1 MIEKKEEQKMT
12 VLEAVRNL
20 GEAIQADER
29 FLRYAKAKLANDK
42 NSELQDLIGQF
53 NVIRMNLDEI
63 MSDENRD
70 ETKVQEMNEELRK
83 VYLDIMSKDSMV
95 EYNASK
101 VDLDGMLNDV
111 NSVIMQC
118 VEGAD
123 PKTVEPEVH
132 SCSGS
137 CESCGGCH

>member
-1 MIEKKEEQKMT
+1 MT

-20 GEAIQADER
+20 GEAIQSDER
-29 FLRYAKAKLANDK
+29 FLRYAKAKLDNDK
-42 NSELQDLIGQF
+42 DSELQSLIGQF
-53 NVIRMNLDEI
+53 NIVRMNLDEV
-63 MSDENRD
+63 MTNENRD
-70 ETKVQEMNEELRK
+70 EKKVQELNEELRK
-83 VYLDIMSKDSMV
+83 VYTEIMSKGSMV
-95 EYNASK
+95 EYNAAK
-101 VDLDGMLNDV
+101 VDLDSLLNDV

-123 PKTVEPEVH
+123 PKTAKPEVH

>member
-1 MIEKKEEQKMT
+1 MT

-29 FLRYAKAKLANDK
+29 FLRYAKAKLSNDK
-42 NSELQDLIGQF
+42 NSELQDLIGKF
-53 NVIRMNLDEI
+53 NVVRMNLDEI
-63 MSDENRD
+63 MSAENRD
-70 ETKVQEMNEELRK
+70 EAKVQELNEELRK

-123 PKTVEPEVH
+123 PKTVEPEAH

>member
-1 MIEKKEEQKMT
+1 MT

-29 FLRYAKAKLANDK
+29 FLRYAKAKLENDRD
-42 NSELQDLIGQF
+42 SELQDLIGKF
-53 NVIRMNLDEI
+53 NMVRMNLDEV
-63 MSDENRD
+63 MTDENRD
-70 ETKVQEMNEELRK
+70 EAKVQSLNEELRK
-83 VYLDIMSKDSMV
+83 VYLDIMSKGGMA
-95 EYNASK
+95 EYNAAK
-101 VDLDGMLNDV
+101 VELDAMLNDV

-132 SCSGS
+132 SCTGS

>member
-1 MIEKKEEQKMT
+1 MT

-29 FLRYAKAKLANDK
+29 FLRYAKAKLANDRD
-42 NSELQDLIGQF
+42 SELQELIGKF
-53 NVIRMNLDEI
+53 NMIRMNLDEV
-63 MSDENRD
+63 MTAENKDE
-70 ETKVQEMNEELRK
+70 EKVQSLNEELRT
-83 VYLDIMSKDSMV
+83 VYLDIMGKGGMA

-101 VDLDGMLNDV
+101 VELDGMLNDI

-118 VEGAD
+118 VDGAD

-132 SCSGS
+132 SCTGS

>member
-1 MIEKKEEQKMT
+1 MT

-20 GEAIQADER
+20 GEAIQGDER
-29 FLRYAKAKLANDK
+29 FLRYAKAKLNNDK
-42 NSELQDLIGQF
+42 DTELQDLIGRF
-53 NVIRMNLDEI
+53 NVIRMNLDEV
-63 MSDENRD
+63 MTSENKDEA
-70 ETKVQEMNEELRK
+70 KVQELNEELRK
-83 VYLDIMSKDSMV
+83 VYTEIMSKDSMV

-101 VDLDGMLNDV
+101 VDLDSLLNDV

-118 VEGAD
+118 VDGAD
-123 PKTVEPEVH
+123 PKTVEPEIH

>member
-1 MIEKKEEQKMT
+1 MT

-29 FLRYAKAKLANDK
+29 FLRYAKARLANESDK
-42 NSELQDLIGQF
+42 ELNSLIGDF
-53 NVIRMNLDEI
+53 NVVRMNLDEV
-63 MSDENRD
+63 MTAEERD
-70 ETKVQEMNEELRK
+70 EEKIKELNEKLRSL
-83 VYLDIMSKDSMV
+83 YTDIMAKDTMA
-95 EYNASK
+95 EYNAAK
-101 VDLDGMLNDV
+101 VGLDSMLGDI

-123 PKTVEPEVH
+123 PKTAEPEVH

>member
-1 MIEKKEEQKMT
+1 MT
-12 VLEAVRNL
+12 VIEAARVL
-20 GEAIQADER
+20 GEAIQSDER

-42 NSELQDLIGQF
+42 NENLQELIGKF
-53 NVIRMNLDEI
+53 NVVRMNLDEV
-63 MSDENRD
+63 MTAEQRD
-70 ETKVQEMNEELRK
+70 EAKVQELNEQLRK
-83 VYLDIMSKDSMV
+83 VYTEIMSDGSMV

-101 VDLDGMLNDV
+101 VDLDTLLNDV

-118 VEGAD
+118 VDGAD

>member
-1 MIEKKEEQKMT
+1 MT

-20 GEAIQADER
+20 GEAIQKDER
-29 FLRYAKAKLANDK
+29 FLRYAKAKLANDE
-42 NSELQDLIGQF
+42 NSELQELIGRF
-53 NVIRMNLDEI
+53 NIVRMNLDEV
-63 MSDENRD
+63 MAATERD
-70 ETKVQEMNEELRK
+70 EEKVQALNEELRK
-83 VYLDIMSKDSMV
+83 VYLDIMAKDSMV

-101 VDLDGMLNDV
+101 VDLDGLLNDV

-118 VEGAD
+118 VDGAD

-132 SCSGS
+132 SCTGS

>member
-1 MIEKKEEQKMT
+1 MT

-42 NSELQDLIGQF
+42 DDEIQDLIGKF
-53 NVIRMNLDEI
+53 NMIRMNLDEV
-63 MSDENRD
+63 MTAEDRD
-70 ETKVQEMNEELRK
+70 EAKVQSLNEELRK

-132 SCSGS
+132 SCTGS

>member
-1 MIEKKEEQKMT
+1 MT

-29 FLRYAKAKLANDK
+29 FLRYAKAKLENDK
-42 NSELQDLIGQF
+42 NGELQDLIGKF
-53 NVIRMNLDEI
+53 NMTRMNLDEV
-63 MSDENRD
+63 MTAENRD
-70 ETKVQEMNEELRK
+70 EEKVQALNEELRK
-83 VYLDIMSKDSMV
+83 VYLDIMGKESMV
-95 EYNASK
+95 EYNAAK
-101 VDLDGMLNDV
+101 VDLDGMLNDI

-118 VEGAD
+118 VDGAD

>member
-1 MIEKKEEQKMT
+1 MT

-42 NSELQDLIGQF
+42 NSELQDLIGNF
-53 NVIRMNLDEI
+53 NMVRMNLDEV
-63 MSDENRD
+63 MSAENRD
-70 ETKVQEMNEELRK
+70 EEKVQELNEELRN
-83 VYLDIMSKDSMV
+83 VYLDIMGKDSMV

-101 VDLDGMLNDV
+101 VDLDSMLNDI
-111 NSVIMQC
+111 NSVISQC
-118 VEGAD
+118 IDGAD

>member
-1 MIEKKEEQKMT
+1 MT

-42 NSELQDLIGQF
+42 DDETQDLIGKF
-53 NVIRMNLDEI
+53 NMVRMNLDEV
-63 MSDENRD
+63 MTAEERD
-70 ETKVQEMNEELRK
+70 EAKVQSLNEELRK

-95 EYNASK
+95 EYNAAK
-101 VDLDGMLNDV
+101 VDLDGLLNDV

-132 SCSGS
+132 SCTGS

>member
-1 MIEKKEEQKMT
+1 MT

-42 NSELQDLIGQF
+42 DDEIQDLIGKF
-53 NVIRMNLDEI
+53 NMIRMNLDEV
-63 MSDENRD
+63 MTAQDRD
-70 ETKVQEMNEELRK
+70 EAKVQSLNEELRK

-132 SCSGS
+132 SCTGS
-137 CESCGGCH
+137 CDSCGGCH